1 VRSQILKKRSIPE
14 YFPKL
19 PFLSQVFSRIL
30 LDVLGVGICMLARFI
45 LIGMLTSAQP
55 LDAEAASLIEQG
67 IVGKEV
73 QSPFLNLAYD

>member
-1 VRSQILKKRSIPE
+1 
-14 YFPKL
+14 
-19 PFLSQVFSRIL
+19 
-30 LDVLGVGICMLARFI
+30 MLARFI

-73 QSPFLNLAYD
+73 QSPFLNLAND